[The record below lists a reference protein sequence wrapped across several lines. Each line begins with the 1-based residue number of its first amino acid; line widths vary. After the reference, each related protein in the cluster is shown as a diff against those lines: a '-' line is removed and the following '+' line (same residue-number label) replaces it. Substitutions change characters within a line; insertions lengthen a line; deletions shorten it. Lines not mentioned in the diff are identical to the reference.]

1 MSESISDVGIEWVL
15 LGLRIAFI
23 AVLYI
28 FLFQIGKL
36 MLREIQVIAANG
48 QSFAPMR
55 RQPQNGGPDIGF
67 VVLDPGDTVLVDGA
81 YLPMAGEILVGRG
94 DACDLILD
102 DPFVSTEHAE
112 FAVHAG
118 TTVLTDLGSTNGSR
132 VNGEWVTAPVTLFD
146 GDIVQFGNVRLRYAA
161 AINEDGAA

>member
-15 LGLRIAFI
+15 LGLRVAFI

-55 RQPQNGGPDIGF
+55 RQPQNGGPDIGL

-112 FAVHAG
+112 FAVNAG

-132 VNGEWVTAPVTLFD
+132 INGEWLTAPVTLFD

>member
-36 MLREIQVIAANG
+36 MLREIQAIAANG

-55 RQPQNGGPDIGF
+55 RQPQNGGPDIGL

-81 YLPMAGEILVGRG
+81 YLPLAGEILVGRG

-112 FAVHAG
+112 FAVNAG

-132 VNGEWVTAPVTLFD
+132 INGEWVTAPVTLFD

>member
-36 MLREIQVIAANG
+36 MLREIQAIAANG

-55 RQPQNGGPDIGF
+55 RQPQNGGPDIGL
-67 VVLDPGDTVLVDGA
+67 VVLEPGDTVLVDGA
-81 YLPMAGEILVGRG
+81 YLPLAGEILVGRG

-112 FAVHAG
+112 FAVNAG
-118 TTVLTDLGSTNGSR
+118 TTVLKDLGSTNGSR

>member
-36 MLREIQVIAANG
+36 MLREIQAIAANG

-55 RQPQNGGPDIGF
+55 RQPQNGGPDIGL

-81 YLPMAGEILVGRG
+81 YLPLAGEILVGRG

-112 FAVHAG
+112 FAVNAG
-118 TTVLTDLGSTNGSR
+118 TTVLKDLGSTNGSR

>member
-112 FAVHAG
+112 FAVNAG
-118 TTVLTDLGSTNGSR
+118 TTVLKDLGSTNGSR